1 MAYFPNA
8 FQKLLVG
15 TAGFSIKNGQ
25 PTYDLVAGEVGII
38 DAKTNKILDITPAVP
53 VTYAVVPQFYLAQGS
68 LHTVDK
74 LGPFHGGYQETVK
87 SKGINPKYVSRF
99 YRVDPA
105 NSVQNVIVIGAA
117 NPTVFDFNKTYRFRI
132 DIKGSPALR
141 TMRRNLYKDLDA
153 FTGCVPAVTDPVT
166 VVDAATIVEQWATQ
180 INEDLIIGNFVKAEV
195 LYTTIAAEVPTT
207 VTVKPAGWDAVLA
220 ADKYARLQLTG
231 AYVDST
237 FANCSWSRTDNF
249 DFTPL
254 SLYASA
260 YEAEGETCY
269 EVQFPVIETQE
280 AFQGRNYGEP
290 LLKEL
295 ILSNRY
301 RQEDFPDDT
310 RMREILND
318 NSMNAISRTAKY
330 VTYHILHSIPRK
342 SNPSGT
348 LDADQYLI
356 KIVVNA
362 LDATFEAWM
371 NTLLTSANNAVQ
383 LEILK

>member
-15 TAGFSIKNGQ
+15 TAGFSTKNGQ

-105 NSVQNVIVIGAA
+105 NSVQNIIVIGAA
-117 NPTVFDFNKTYRFRI
+117 NPTVFEFNKTYRFRI

-153 FTGCVPAVTDPVT
+153 FTGCTPAVTDPIT

-180 INEDLIIGNFVKAEV
+180 INEDLIIKNFVKAEV

-207 VTVKPAGWDAVLA
+207 VTVKPVGWDATA
-220 ADKYARLQLTG
+220 TADKYARLQLTG
-231 AYVDST
+231 AYIDST

-269 EVQFPVIETQE
+269 EVQFPVVETQE

>member
-15 TAGFSIKNGQ
+15 TAGFSTQVGEL
-25 PTYDLVAGEVGII
+25 TYNLVAGEVGVI
-38 DAKTNKILDITPAVP
+38 DAKTNKMVDLADVTPLYKETP
-53 VTYAVVPQFYLAQGS
+53 LIYLAQGS
-68 LHTVDK
+68 FHTVDK
-74 LGPFHGGYQETVK
+74 LGPFHGGYKETVK
-87 SKGINPKYVSRF
+87 SKGINPKYVSKF

-105 NSVQNVIVIGAA
+105 NAIQNVIVIGA
-117 NPTVFDFNKTYRFRI
+117 NEPEVFEFNKTYRFRL

-141 TMRRNLYKDLDA
+141 TARRNLYKVLDA

-166 VVDAATIVEQWATQ
+166 TVDAAVIVEQWAEQ
-180 INEDLIIGNFVKAEV
+180 INADPIIKNFVQAVV
-195 LYTTIAAEVPTT
+195 LYTTDASTVPVT
-207 VTVKPAGWDAVLA
+207 VSVKPAGWDAEPII
-220 ADKYARLQLTG
+220 DKYARLQLTG

-237 FANCSWSRTDNF
+237 FTNCSFSRTDNV
-249 DFTPL
+249 DFTPVA
-254 SLYASA
+254 LYASA
-260 YEAEGETCY
+260 YEGEGETCN

-280 AFQGRNYGEP
+280 SFQGRNYGAT

-295 ILSNRY
+295 IMSKRY
-301 RQEDFPDDT
+301 QQEDFHDDV
-310 RMREILND
+310 RMREILD
-318 NSMNAISRTAKY
+318 DQTMTEISRSTKY

-362 LDATFEAWM
+362 LSATFEAWM
-371 NTLLTSANNAVQ
+371 NALLTDANNAVQ
-383 LEILK
+383 LEVLK

>member
-15 TAGFSIKNGQ
+15 TAGFSTKNGQ

-153 FTGCVPAVTDPVT
+153 FTGCVPAVTDPIT
-166 VVDAATIVEQWATQ
+166 VVDAATIVEQWAKQ
-180 INEDLIIGNFVKAEV
+180 INEDLIIKNFVKAEV
-195 LYTTIAAEVPTT
+195 LYTTVAAGVPTT
-207 VTVKPAGWDAVLA
+207 VTVKPVGWDATA
-220 ADKYARLQLTG
+220 TADKYARLQLTG

-269 EVQFPVIETQE
+269 EVQFPVVETQE

>member
-1 MAYFPNA
+1 
-8 FQKLLVG
+8 
-15 TAGFSIKNGQ
+15 
-25 PTYDLVAGEVGII
+25 VGII

-105 NSVQNVIVIGAA
+105 NSVQNIIVIGAA
-117 NPTVFDFNKTYRFRI
+117 NPTVFEFNKTYRFRI

-153 FTGCVPAVTDPVT
+153 FTGCTPAVTDPIT

-180 INEDLIIGNFVKAEV
+180 INEDLIIKNFVKAEV

-207 VTVKPAGWDAVLA
+207 VTVKPVGWDATA
-220 ADKYARLQLTG
+220 TADKYARLQLTG
-231 AYVDST
+231 AYIDST

-269 EVQFPVIETQE
+269 EVQFPVVETQE

>member
-15 TAGFSIKNGQ
+15 TAGFSTKNGQ

-38 DAKTNKILDITPAVP
+38 DAKDNKILDITPVVP
-53 VTYAVVPQFYLAQGS
+53 VTYAAVPQFYLAQGS

-105 NSVQNVIVIGAA
+105 NSVQNIIVIGAA

-153 FTGCVPAVTDPVT
+153 FTGCAPAVTDPIT
-166 VVDAATIVEQWATQ
+166 VVDAATIVEQWAKQ
-180 INEDLIIGNFVKAEV
+180 INEDLIIKNFVKAEV

-207 VTVKPAGWDAVLA
+207 VTVKPIDWDAT

-269 EVQFPVIETQE
+269 EVQFPVVETQE

-342 SNPSGT
+342 SNPSGIF
-348 LDADQYLI
+348 DADQYLI

-371 NTLLTSANNAVQ
+371 NALLTSANNAVQ